1 MAANADAMVREAIK
15 AYRSNKKAEARTL
28 LEKATELDQY
38 NEQAWMWL
46 SAVVDSP
53 EDQKTCLE
61 NVLYINPDNANAK
74 QGLRML
80 MEKTGDS
87 SSSPSGGKTGA
98 LGQKPPA
105 PSAADTFSEV
115 PPTATSS
122 ASAIYNPAN
131 DVSPAQLD
139 DWVAG
144 LQLKGSKAN
153 IEEAAEEEIDDD
165 AFANVFSGAFEDDDD
180 QDAEDDD
187 PFDRLDDMFS
197 GVTPAAKTS
206 SRQSTAAGPFS
217 SDNFD
222 FDDLDSDDDDE
233 DEVINRVS
241 LPQKPPIVAA
251 PPRSSPG
258 RENAAAS
265 PASKPPSQSTR
276 KSPAPQKS
284 PSAKNVSSPAKSSNF
299 FGKESSKSVEMD
311 AAEYFREIPPEI
323 KATRL
328 PGMDENYPVLVVV
341 GLVLLIMLNLG
352 AAGFLVL
359 NLAG

>member
-38 NEQAWMWL
+38 NEQAWIWL

-53 EDQKTCLE
+53 EDQRTCLE

-80 MEKTGDS
+80 TAKTGDS
-87 SSSPSGGKTGA
+87 ASSGKTGT
-98 LGQKPPA
+98 LEKPPSPPLA
-105 PSAADTFSEV
+105 ESFSST

-144 LQLKGSKAN
+144 LQLKGTKPDVN
-153 IEEAAEEEIDDD
+153 EGVEEELEDD
-165 AFANVFSGAFEDDDD
+165 AFANVFSGAFDDDD
-180 QDAEDDD
+180 DTDGEEDDD
-187 PFDRLDDMFS
+187 PFNRLDDMFS
-197 GVTPAAKTS
+197 GVTPPSKTS
-206 SRQSTAAGPFS
+206 ARPSTTAGPFS

-222 FDDLDSDDDDE
+222 FDDLDSDDDD
-233 DEVINRVS
+233 DVFS
-241 LPQKPPIVAA
+241 GLDLPQKPPAAA
-251 PPRSSPG
+251 PTPSRTSPG
-258 RENAAAS
+258 RENAASSAAKLS
-265 PASKPPSQSTR
+265 SQSTKKSAMPT
-276 KSPAPQKS
+276 KSPMPKTT
-284 PSAKNVSSPAKSSNF
+284 SSPAKSSSSSY
-299 FGKESSKSVEMD
+299 GKETSKSIEMD

-328 PGMDENYPVLVVV
+328 PGMDENYPTLVIV
-341 GLVLLIMLNLG
+341 GLALLIMLNLG
-352 AAGFLVL
+352 AAAFLIL